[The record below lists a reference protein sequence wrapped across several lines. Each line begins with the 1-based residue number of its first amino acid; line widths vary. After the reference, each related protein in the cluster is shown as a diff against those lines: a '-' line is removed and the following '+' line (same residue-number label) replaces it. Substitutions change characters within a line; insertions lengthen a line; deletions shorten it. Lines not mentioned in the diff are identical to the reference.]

1 MFKRALSSI
10 IRIQRLWRRALRN
23 KSAAA
28 AAMAATAKQPKKTEL
43 DSLFDEMEHMLGN
56 QQDDE
61 FEKQNFNAM
70 IIQEQWMIYKSC
82 KPLVSMRTR
91 TVQYRALAHCD
102 KHQG

>member
-10 IRIQRLWRRALRN
+10 MRIQRLWRRALRN

-70 IIQEQWMIYKSC
+70 IIQEQWTAY
-82 KPLVSMRTR
+82 
-91 TVQYRALAHCD
+91 AHPSRRISGEIPSNRLGMLEWP
-102 KHQG
+102 QQL